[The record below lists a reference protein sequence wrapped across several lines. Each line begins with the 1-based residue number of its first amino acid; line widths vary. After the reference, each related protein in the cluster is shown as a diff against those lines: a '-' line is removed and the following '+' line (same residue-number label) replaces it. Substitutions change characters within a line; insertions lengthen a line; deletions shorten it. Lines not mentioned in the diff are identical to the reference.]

1 MAKYLI
7 VLLLILVGTPAHAI
21 LKDCSTYP
29 LITSAE
35 REVIKKAMVYESKT
49 SPQWKKLT
57 TKQRIEV
64 CRELAKT
71 LRRLK

>member
-1 MAKYLI
+1 MIKYFLG
-7 VLLLILVGTPAHAI
+7 LLLLLCNPAYAM
-21 LKDCSTYP
+21 LRDCSTYP

-35 REVIKKAMVYESKT
+35 REAIKKAMVYESKT

>member
-1 MAKYLI
+1 MIKYLI
-7 VLLLILVGTPAHAI
+7 LLLVLVGSPAYAL

-29 LITSAE
+29 LITQAE
-35 REVIKKAMVYESKT
+35 RDIIKKAVVHESKP

-57 TKQRIEV
+57 TKQRIEL

>member
-1 MAKYLI
+1 MIKYAI
-7 VLLLILVGTPAHAI
+7 LLLVLIGTPVHAM

-35 REVIKKAMVYESKT
+35 REIIKKALVYESKP
-49 SPQWKKLT
+49 SPHWKKLT

>member
-1 MAKYLI
+1 MGKYYLW
-7 VLLLILVGTPAHAI
+7 LLLILCNPAHAM

-29 LITSAE
+29 LITAAE
-35 REVIKKAMVYESKT
+35 REVIKKALVYESKP
-49 SPQWKKLT
+49 SPYWKKLT

>member
-7 VLLLILVGTPAHAI
+7 VLITMLCAPAHAM

-35 REVIKKAMVYESKT
+35 REIIKKALVYESKP
-49 SPQWKKLT
+49 SPHWKKLT

>member
-1 MAKYLI
+1 MSRYLVVI
-7 VLLLILVGTPAHAI
+7 LLLLCNPAYAM

-35 REVIKKAMVYESKT
+35 REVIKKALVYESKP
-49 SPQWKKLT
+49 SPYWKKLT

>member
-1 MAKYLI
+1 MIKYLLG
-7 VLLLILVGTPAHAI
+7 VSMLLCNPAYAM

-35 REVIKKAMVYESKT
+35 REIIKKALVYESKP
-49 SPQWKKLT
+49 SPHWKKLT

-71 LRRLK
+71 LRTLK